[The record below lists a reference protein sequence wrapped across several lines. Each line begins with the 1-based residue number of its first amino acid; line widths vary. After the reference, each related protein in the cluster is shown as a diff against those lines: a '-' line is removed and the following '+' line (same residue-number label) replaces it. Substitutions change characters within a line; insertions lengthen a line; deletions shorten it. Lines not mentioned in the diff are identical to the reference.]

1 MTVTLRGHLRSR
13 SVARVV
19 YGAIVGLALVVALED
34 HPATAAAT
42 AAIVLGTAVAV
53 ALAELYSE
61 LLGLRV
67 RLGPGVDR
75 GHRVAIVEN
84 MTAVAIG
91 AGFPAVFFLLAAT
104 GAIELGTAFS
114 LAKWSGL
121 GLISSYGFAAARL
134 GGTDLKGSVLQ
145 GLAVG
150 AIGALVIAIKALV
163 H

>member
-19 YGAIVGLALVVALED
+19 YGSIVGLALVVALED

-121 GLISSYGFAAARL
+121 GLISFYGFAAARL
-134 GGTDLKGSVLQ
+134 GGTELKGAVLQ

>member
-19 YGAIVGLALVVALED
+19 YGSIVGLALVVALED

-42 AAIVLGTAVAV
+42 AAIV
-53 ALAELYSE
+53 
-61 LLGLRV
+61 
-67 RLGPGVDR
+67 
-75 GHRVAIVEN
+75 EN
-84 MTAVAIG
+84 VTAVAIG

-121 GLISSYGFAAARL
+121 GLISFYGFAAARL
-134 GGTDLKGSVLQ
+134 GGTDLKGAVLQ
-145 GLAVG
+145 GVAVG